1 MLKLIDR
8 LEILRKKPSVGK
20 KRLLSRMDL
29 LARKGELTRQGLR
42 SSHVGYASAYRVRE
56 RLNVKVIPRVESTTF
71 RSPLISGV
79 YHSVFAPEV
88 DHVR

>member
-8 LEILRKKPSVGK
+8 LEILRKKG
-20 KRLLSRMDL
+20 D
-29 LARKGELTRQGLR
+29 LTRQGLR
-42 SSHVGYASAYRVRE
+42 ASHVGYESSYRVRE
-56 RLNVKVIPRVESTTF
+56 RLNVKIIPRVRSTTF

-88 DHVR
+88 EHVR